1 MAGLL
6 YKDFV
11 AIRGKIYVICLVA
24 MLVLGFVVRI
34 LSRDDATEYIL
45 VMSMILLAVE
55 LYALVANK
63 IETDLMRVDE
73 AKKQKQYCISIPVN
87 KKTYVSEKYVFMLVV
102 FYVVQ
107 SFLALFCSIM
117 VINCQTTV
125 CMNIVSIIMGMLP
138 IITTLVMVISAVE
151 LPFFIG
157 IGYKKGTFLKQ
168 VLLEGI
174 FVFFI
179 VYLLFGDLTVF
190 EKFSLD
196 IFVTWIESHQDVLN
210 ALHVFTP
217 VMGLLVYYISYRIS
231 CFLFERRELSDD

>member
-125 CMNIVSIIMGMLP
+125 CMNIVSK
-138 IITTLVMVISAVE
+138 
-151 LPFFIG
+151 IG
-157 IGYKKGTFLKQ
+157 R
-168 VLLEGI
+168 
-174 FVFFI
+174 
-179 VYLLFGDLTVF
+179 
-190 EKFSLD
+190 
-196 IFVTWIESHQDVLN
+196 
-210 ALHVFTP
+210 AHV
-217 VMGLLVYYISYRIS
+217 
-231 CFLFERRELSDD
+231 

>member
-24 MLVLGFVVRI
+24 MLLLEFVVRS
-34 LSRDDATEYIL
+34 LVQDDAIEYLLVMFMIIL
-45 VMSMILLAVE
+45 VGG
-55 LYALVANK
+55 LYGLVANK
-63 IETDLMRVDE
+63 IETDLIHVDE
-73 AKKQKQYCISIPVN
+73 AKKQKQYCISLPLN
-87 KKTYVSEKYVFMLVV
+87 KKMYVAAKYVFMLVV

-138 IITTLVMVISAVE
+138 ILTTLMMGVSAVE

-157 IGYKKGTFLKQ
+157 IGYKKGNLLKQ
-168 VLLEGI
+168 GLSCCGS
-174 FVFFI
+174 
-179 VYLLFGDLTVF
+179 GD
-190 EKFSLD
+190 EAA
-196 IFVTWIESHQDVLN
+196 EN
-210 ALHVFTP
+210 
-217 VMGLLVYYISYRIS
+217 
-231 CFLFERRELSDD
+231 

>member
-11 AIRGKIYVICLVA
+11 AIRGKIYVICLAAV
-24 MLVLGFVVRI
+24 LLLGFAARI
-34 LSRDDATEYIL
+34 LTRDDGIEYLL
-45 VMSMILLAVE
+45 VMFMIILIGSM
-55 LYALVANK
+55 YGLVANK
-63 IETDLMRVDE
+63 IETDLIHVDE
-73 AKKQKQYCISIPVN
+73 AKKQKQYCISLPVN
-87 KKTYVSEKYVFMLVV
+87 KKMYVAAKYVFMLVV

-107 SFLALFCSIM
+107 SFLALFCSIL
-117 VINCQTTV
+117 VINCRTTV
-125 CMNIVSIIMGMLP
+125 CMNIVSIVMGMLP
-138 IITTLVMVISAVE
+138 IITTLMMGISAVE

-157 IGYKKGTFLKQ
+157 VGYKKGTLLKQ
-168 VLLEGI
+168 GLLEGI

-231 CFLFERRELSDD
+231 CFLYERRELSDD

>member
-24 MLVLGFVVRI
+24 VLLLEFVVRI
-34 LSRDDATEYIL
+34 LIQDDAIEYLLVMFMIIL
-45 VMSMILLAVE
+45 VGS
-55 LYALVANK
+55 LYGLVANK
-63 IETDLMRVDE
+63 IETDLIHVDE
-73 AKKQKQYCISIPVN
+73 AKKQKQYCISLPVN
-87 KKTYVSEKYVFMLVV
+87 KKMYVAAKYVFMLVV

-117 VINCQTTV
+117 VINCRTTV

-138 IITTLVMVISAVE
+138 IITTLMMGVSAVE

-157 IGYKKGTFLKQ
+157 IGYKKGNLLKQ
-168 VLLEGI
+168 VLLEGFF
-174 FVFFI
+174 FVFI

-190 EKFSLD
+190 EKLSLD
-196 IFVTWIESHQDVLN
+196 FFVTWIESHQDVLN

-217 VMGLLVYYISYRIS
+217 VMGLIVYYISYRIS
-231 CFLFERRELSDD
+231 CFLFERRELGDD

>member
-11 AIRGKIYVICLVA
+11 AIRGKIYVICLAA
-24 MLVLGFVVRI
+24 MLLLGFVVRI
-34 LSRDDATEYIL
+34 LSRDDATEYIF
-45 VMSMILLAVE
+45 VMFMIILAVD
-55 LYALVANK
+55 LYAFVANK

-73 AKKQKQYCISIPVN
+73 AKKQKQYCISLPVN
-87 KKTYVSEKYVFMLVV
+87 KKTYVAEKYIFMLVA
-102 FYVVQ
+102 FYVAQ
-107 SFLALFCSIM
+107 SFMALFCSIM
-117 VINCQTTV
+117 VINCRTTL
-125 CMNIVSIIMGMLP
+125 CMNIMSIIMGMLP
-138 IITTLVMVISAVE
+138 IITTLMMGISAVE

-179 VYLLFGDLTVF
+179 VYLMFGDLTVF
-190 EKFSLD
+190 EKISLD
-196 IFVTWIESHQDVLN
+196 VFVTWIEGHQDVLN

-217 VMGLLVYYISYRIS
+217 VMGLVVYYISYRIS

>member
-11 AIRGKIYVICLVA
+11 AIRGKIYVICLAVV
-24 MLVLGFVVRI
+24 LLLGFVVR
-34 LSRDDATEYIL
+34 LLVQDDAIEYLLVMFMIIL
-45 VMSMILLAVE
+45 VGG
-55 LYALVANK
+55 LYGLVANK
-63 IETDLMRVDE
+63 IETDLIHVDE
-73 AKKQKQYCISIPVN
+73 AKKQKQYCISLPVN
-87 KKTYVSEKYVFMLVV
+87 KKMYVAAKYVFMLVV

-138 IITTLVMVISAVE
+138 IITTLVIVVSAVE

-174 FVFFI
+174 FFVFI

-196 IFVTWIESHQDVLN
+196 AFVTWIESHQDVLN

-217 VMGLLVYYISYRIS
+217 VIGLIVYYISYRIS
-231 CFLFERRELSDD
+231 CFLFERRELGDD